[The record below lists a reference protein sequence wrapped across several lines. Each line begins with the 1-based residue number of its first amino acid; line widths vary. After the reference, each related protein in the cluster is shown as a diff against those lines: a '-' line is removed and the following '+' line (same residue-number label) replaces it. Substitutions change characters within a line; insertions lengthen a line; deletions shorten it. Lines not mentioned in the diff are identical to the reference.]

1 MRDSFVFYRSFYEAI
16 RELPRDVQGEIYTA
30 IMEYSLY
37 GRETEN
43 LKPIARS
50 VFVLIKPTLDANN
63 ARYLNAKKGGAP
75 KGRCNNPNGRGGN
88 TQEQTENKPKTNQ
101 EQTENITY
109 VDVDV
114 DVDVVKKEKEN
125 EKEKKQRDQ
134 LVAKQK
140 NEENLNRIENAF
152 RFNAA
157 AFASTYPQEM
167 IEDFCNYWL
176 EKNKSGTKFRFQLE
190 KTWDL
195 SKRLSRWAKNG
206 TKFQPRQQAHRGTT
220 LEELGNMI
228 TMQNGTMPYLPQG
241 MLE

>member
-37 GRETEN
+37 GRETEQ

-75 KGRCNNPNGRGGN
+75 KGICNNPNGRRRVVS
-88 TQEQTENKPKTNQ
+88 EQTENKPRTNQ
-101 EQTENITY
+101 EQTENKTY

-114 DVDVVKKEKEN
+114 DVFKKEN
-125 EKEKKQRDQ
+125 EKEKKQQDK

-140 NEENLNRIENAF
+140 NEADLVKIENSF
-152 RFNAA
+152 RNNAMCQA
-157 AFASTYPQEM
+157 CVYPKEM
-167 IEDFCNYWL
+167 IEAFCEYWL

-190 KTWDL
+190 KTWDMT
-195 SKRLSRWAKNG
+195 KRLARWAKNDLKFG
-206 TKFQPRQQAHRGTT
+206 STKQQQRGTT
-220 LEELGNMI
+220 LQELSSI
-228 TMQNGTMPYLPQG
+228 IATQNQQERFLPKGIIQ
-241 MLE
+241 

>member
-1 MRDSFVFYRSFYEAI
+1 MFYRSFYEAI
-16 RELPRDVQGEIYTA
+16 KELPRDVQGEIYTA

-37 GRETEN
+37 GKETEN

-101 EQTENITY
+101 EQTKNKTY

-114 DVDVVKKEKEN
+114 DVDVDVFKKEN

-140 NEENLNRIENAF
+140 NEENLIRIENSF

-157 AFASTYPQEM
+157 AFATTYPQEM

-195 SKRLSRWAKNG
+195 SKRLSRWARNG
-206 TKFQPRQQAHRGTT
+206 TKFQSRSQAPRGTT

-228 TMQNGTMPYLPQG
+228 TQQNGTMPYLPEG
-241 MLE
+241 VI

>member
-16 RELPRDVQGEIYTA
+16 KELPRDVQGEIYTA

-101 EQTENITY
+101 EQTKNKTY

-114 DVDVVKKEKEN
+114 DVLKKEN

-140 NEENLNRIENAF
+140 NEENLIRIENSF

-157 AFASTYPQEM
+157 AFATTYPQEM

-206 TKFQPRQQAHRGTT
+206 TKFQGRSQAPRGTT

-228 TMQNGTMPYLPQG
+228 TLQNSTMPYLPEG
-241 MLE
+241 VI